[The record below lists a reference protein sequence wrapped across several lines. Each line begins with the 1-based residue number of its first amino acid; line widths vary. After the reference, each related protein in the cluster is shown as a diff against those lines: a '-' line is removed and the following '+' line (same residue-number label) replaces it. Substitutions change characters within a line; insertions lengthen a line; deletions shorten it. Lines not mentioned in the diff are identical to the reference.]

1 MNQCTFLGKVK
12 HLDLRCFAGDK
23 IERLLILTLDV
34 ENKRRTSGVKKID
47 YEELWFEAW
56 GTAALT
62 LDQNL
67 KLNDYL
73 LVINSTA
80 RKSEG
85 GVCFRINEF
94 KIMNRNN

>member
-12 HLDLRCFAGDK
+12 HLDLRVFDGES
-23 IERLLILTLDV
+23 ERIVLVLDV
-34 ENKRRTSGVKKID
+34 ENKRKMNGVKKID
-47 YEELWFEAW
+47 YEELLFEAW

-67 KLNDYL
+67 RLDDYL

>member
-1 MNQCTFLGKVK
+1 MNQCTFLGKVTW
-12 HLDLRCFAGDK
+12 LDHYNFDGETEKLV
-23 IERLLILTLDV
+23 LTLDV
-34 ENKRRTSGVKKID
+34 ENKRKTNGVKKID
-47 YEELWFEAW
+47 YENLWFEAW

-62 LDQNL
+62 LHENL
-67 KLNDYL
+67 RLDDYL

-85 GVCFRINEF
+85 SVCFRINEF

>member
-1 MNQCTFLGKVK
+1 MNQCTFLGKVTS
-12 HLDLRCFAGDK
+12 LSLYAFDGET
-23 IERLLILTLDV
+23 ERLVLTLDI
-34 ENKRRTSGVKKID
+34 ENKRKTNGVKKID
-47 YEELWFEAW
+47 YENLWFEAW

-62 LDQNL
+62 LHQNL
-67 KLNDYL
+67 RLDDYL

-85 GVCFRINEF
+85 SVCFRINEF

>member
-12 HLDLRCFAGDK
+12 YLDLYAFEGET
-23 IERLLILTLDV
+23 ERIVLVLDV
-34 ENKRRTSGVKKID
+34 ENKRKMNGVKKID
-47 YEELWFEAW
+47 YEELLFEAW

-62 LDQNL
+62 LHENL
-67 KLNDYL
+67 RLDDYL

-85 GVCFRINEF
+85 SVCFRSNEF

>member
-12 HLDLRCFAGDK
+12 QWDFYAFEGETERIVLVLD
-23 IERLLILTLDV
+23 I
-34 ENKRRTSGVKKID
+34 ENKRKMNGVKKID
-47 YEELWFEAW
+47 YERLLFEAW

-62 LDQNL
+62 LHQNL
-67 KLNDYL
+67 RLDDYL

>member
-12 HLDLRCFAGDK
+12 YLDFYAFEGET
-23 IERLLILTLDV
+23 ERIVLVLDV
-34 ENKRRTSGVKKID
+34 ENKRKMNGVKKID
-47 YEELWFEAW
+47 YEELLFEAW

-62 LDQNL
+62 LHENL
-67 KLNDYL
+67 RLDDYL

-80 RKSEG
+80 RKSEDS
-85 GVCFRINEF
+85 VCFRINEF